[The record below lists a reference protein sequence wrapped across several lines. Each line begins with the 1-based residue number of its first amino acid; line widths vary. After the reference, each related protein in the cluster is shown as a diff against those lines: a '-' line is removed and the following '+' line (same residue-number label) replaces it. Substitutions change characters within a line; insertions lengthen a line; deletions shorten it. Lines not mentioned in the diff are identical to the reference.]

1 MKSKKSSRGG
11 QTTKFKQLG
20 FVFGSQITEFDK
32 DVLPKECEVISVWIS
47 KFDKARGQKRQV
59 SQELKDE
66 VIEDIVESL
75 IFIWQSQNMP
85 ILSAQRIKDEVVRL
99 ISRIE
104 YITKDTKRKMGD
116 KIWIKEQLE
125 LFGNVFDI
133 GKRSKTKQPIDLTML
148 NLLSSDENLK
158 IKEEFSEIF
167 VKSEELSETSVLSE
181 VFGKKSVTKE
191 FDSVMIKEEQMSDF
205 DEKENNCEQFDFYHT
220 EMVVEEGNLP
230 ELCEVKKELIDEHF
244 GGEDHIIPDFDE
256 KETNCDQIETVDKK
270 DLPGFIEVKNWSI
283 LGVSKDNAS
292 DAGNG
297 NGANGDIDN
306 RKNSFKKP
314 HEYYSKAVL
323 KVLKEWLHKHLIN
336 PYPLDAEKLHLANK
350 TGLTVLQ
357 VDNWF
362 INARRRE
369 FKSLIDQ
376 SKQSN
381 EPVHIEK

>member
-125 LFGNVFDI
+125 LFGNIFNI
-133 GKRSKTKQPIDLTML
+133 GKRSKTEQPIDLTML

-167 VKSEELSETSVLSE
+167 VKSEELSETSIKSESYIDASESYNELPSDLPVKNEDPLKVHEEKCFPCLDCDFSTKLKSNLTKHILEAHGSIKVLSCE
-181 VFGKKSVTKE
+181 SCSEIFSNKRSLTIHI
-191 FDSVMIKEEQMSDF
+191 DSVH
-205 DEKENNCEQFDFYHT
+205 EK
-220 EMVVEEGNLP
+220 
-230 ELCEVKKELIDEHF
+230 KKLFQCPH
-244 GGEDHIIPDFDE
+244 
-256 KETNCDQIETVDKK
+256 CD
-270 DLPGFIEVKNWSI
+270 
-283 LGVSKDNAS
+283 LG
-292 DAGNG
+292 
-297 NGANGDIDN
+297 
-306 RKNSFKKP
+306 
-314 HEYYSKAVL
+314 Y
-323 KVLKEWLHKHLIN
+323 
-336 PYPLDAEKLHLANK
+336 AEK
-350 TGLTVLQ
+350 G
-357 VDNWF
+357 
-362 INARRRE
+362 
-369 FKSLIDQ
+369 
-376 SKQSN
+376 
-381 EPVHIEK
+381 